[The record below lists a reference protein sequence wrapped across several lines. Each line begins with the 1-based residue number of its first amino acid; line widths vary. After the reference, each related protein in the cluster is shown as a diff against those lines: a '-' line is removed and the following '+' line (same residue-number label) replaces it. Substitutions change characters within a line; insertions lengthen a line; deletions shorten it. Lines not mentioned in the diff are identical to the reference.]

1 MCLSVSSGWFDIHRY
16 PISFDVIKHIFIGVY
31 GFFVFYGMELHFCN
45 YHSYDNFYPYF
56 LHFILFRYWCVYG
69 FRWAVI
75 VYISIDLCSVVFC
88 FYCWSHWFVLC
99 VFFDLCIFFI
109 LFIAFGIIILEFI
122 YACCIFGCVV
132 SVYSFDIHEVIYEN
146 IMMSDLECCV
156 VSFI

>member
-31 GFFVFYGMELHFCN
+31 GFVVFYGMELHFCN
-45 YHSYDNFYPYF
+45 YHSYDNFYSYF

-99 VFFDLCIFFI
+99 VFFDLSISFI
-109 LFIAFGIIILEFI
+109 LFIALGIIIL
-122 YACCIFGCVV
+122 
-132 SVYSFDIHEVIYEN
+132 
-146 IMMSDLECCV
+146 
-156 VSFI
+156 